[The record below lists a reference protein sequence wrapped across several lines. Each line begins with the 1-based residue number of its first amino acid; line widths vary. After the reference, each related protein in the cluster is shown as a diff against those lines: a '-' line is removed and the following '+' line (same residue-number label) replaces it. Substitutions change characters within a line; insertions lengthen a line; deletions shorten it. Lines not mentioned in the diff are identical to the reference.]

1 MSLRTVKQ
9 QSLSIAEQ
17 TAKGLQTLDAN
28 TKQQLDLF
36 QKIGATAEF
45 SPLVKAARGQYVDP
59 EELKVSVIRAMGIM
73 HSRLKYMLNSRTQN
87 KLQEAIEELESEILV
102 S

>member
-1 MSLRTVKQ
+1 
-9 QSLSIAEQ
+9 
-17 TAKGLQTLDAN
+17 
-28 TKQQLDLF
+28 
-36 QKIGATAEF
+36 
-45 SPLVKAARGQYVDP
+45 
-59 EELKVSVIRAMGIM
+59 M